1 MVIPKVKLSS
11 GNFIPKLGL
20 GTYMIG
26 GDQTGRNPE
35 NDDAGQIKSLK
46 YAIDQGF
53 SFIRTA
59 HNYADGYCE
68 ELLGRSIKDYD
79 REKLFIT
86 SCANQRYAVD
96 KQSIIEVAKGSLR
109 SLQID
114 HFDLYLIGSINPNTS
129 VKSILDGLLYLQEN
143 GLTKDIGVANYRL
156 PELKAAADYLEGKL
170 VYNEMHYNLII
181 REPEVCGVL
190 DFCQKNGIMLCA
202 YRPLQLG
209 QLSRPGI
216 NLLDKIAKKYRK
228 SQSQIALKWLIQ
240 KDGIIAVTKA
250 LSFNHIKADLDI
262 FNWNLENTDIEKL
275 NNDFPVQI
283 RTSDCSE
290 PRIFKF

>member
-170 VYNEMHYNLII
+170 VL
-181 REPEVCGVL
+181 
-190 DFCQKNGIMLCA
+190 
-202 YRPLQLG
+202 
-209 QLSRPGI
+209 
-216 NLLDKIAKKYRK
+216 
-228 SQSQIALKWLIQ
+228 
-240 KDGIIAVTKA
+240 
-250 LSFNHIKADLDI
+250 
-262 FNWNLENTDIEKL
+262 
-275 NNDFPVQI
+275 
-283 RTSDCSE
+283 
-290 PRIFKF
+290 